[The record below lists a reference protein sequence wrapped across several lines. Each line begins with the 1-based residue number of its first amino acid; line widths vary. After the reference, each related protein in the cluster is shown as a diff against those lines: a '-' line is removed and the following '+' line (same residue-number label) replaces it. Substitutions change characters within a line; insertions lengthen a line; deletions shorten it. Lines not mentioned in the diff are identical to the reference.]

1 MENPGYDG
9 NEDIPLPEREGDE
22 GESTPFTPMQSEG
35 EPSSS
40 TPSQEKPGDKVI
52 PLSNELKRQKIYAL
66 HQELGVTGNVNLA
79 ELDRFQLN
87 LNKKSGYSELKFLNH
102 KDEWVLLTNKRT
114 GEFLAESSIRQK
126 MGGVNVMNNM
136 LGVDATPSKLERSRA
151 AARKLANIIPTDLQM
166 DNISL
171 QDLSKT
177 LTTVEHEV
185 KEASQNTDLDMREM
199 LGLDKALQRVQGELA
214 NNLGKLTLINEH
226 VEREEQKLKDIKND
240 PSYTNEQKL
249 EIEKRLERLKDEHST
264 RLELAS
270 QNKRELQGQY
280 ARIQQTS
287 EKVLDSDTSLK
298 ERIKTLFREQGLT
311 LTAILTSIGMTI
323 STIILSI
330 KIALGIG
337 GGAGAGKPPSSDPN
351 TIKNWVKNKLKAL
364 ARLLG
369 KLAGTALA
377 TLPSIIGSIVSW
389 VLNMLK
395 KVVGFAVEYTYAFI
409 TLLCG
414 IIGYWIVEELG
425 KKKALSTLPS
435 FHITYYDMKL
445 ILKKI
450 SK

>member
-1 MENPGYDG
+1 MDPIIDRDPDPPEPEPEPEPDP
-9 NEDIPLPEREGDE
+9 EPEPEPEPEPLP
-22 GESTPFTPMQSEG
+22 T
-35 EPSSS
+35 
-40 TPSQEKPGDKVI
+40 TPSPKIPGGKVL

-66 HQELGVTGNVNLA
+66 YQELGATGNVNLA
-79 ELDRFQLN
+79 ELDRFRLN
-87 LNKKSGYSELKFLNH
+87 RNEKTGNAELKFLNN

-114 GEFLAESSIRQK
+114 GEFLVKATIERL
-126 MGGVNVMNNM
+126 MGGVNVMKNM
-136 LGVDATPSKLERSRA
+136 LGLDETPSRLERSRT
-151 AARKLANIIPTDLQM
+151 AARKLASIIPTDLQM
-166 DNISL
+166 DNIPL

-177 LTTVEHEV
+177 ITTVEHEV

-214 NNLGKLTLINEH
+214 NNLGKLTLIDEH

-240 PSYTNEQKL
+240 PSYTNEQKH
-249 EIEKRLERLKDEHST
+249 EIEKRLERLKEEHST

-280 ARIQQTS
+280 ARIRQTI

-298 ERIKTLFREQGLT
+298 ERIKTLFREQGIT
-311 LTAILTSIGMTI
+311 IIAVLTATGMTI
-323 STIILSI
+323 STIILII
-330 KIALGIG
+330 KNALGIG

-351 TIKNWVKNKLKAL
+351 TLKNWVKNKLKAL

-395 KVVGFAVEYTYAFI
+395 KVVGFAAEYTYAFI

-414 IIGYWIVEELG
+414 ILGYWIVEQFS
-425 KKKALSTLPS
+425 KKKR
-435 FHITYYDMKL
+435 
-445 ILKKI
+445 
-450 SK
+450 